1 MRSILVISLIILLG
15 GLAAGCQPAVDRCD
29 QFAPEVGQLPK
40 NCPPKPASDKPYKQA
55 KYCYSSLGQP
65 DCYAEPQPG
74 RAGYLGAGD

>member
-1 MRSILVISLIILLG
+1 MRPILGISLIVMLG

-29 QFAPEVGQLPK
+29 QFAPEIGQVPK
-40 NCPPKPASDKPYKQA
+40 NCAPKPVTDKPYKQA
-55 KYCYSSLGQP
+55 KYCYSSLGQT